1 MSSKAPIDPNLCVFL
16 WHFAGVTVTL
26 SRQEIYITLQGCE
39 DKRRMVVM
47 ETDPYMDVRIV

>member
-39 DKRRMVVM
+39 DKGRMVVM